1 MLLITCP
8 HCGPR
13 EESEFTCGGEAHIA
27 RPLAENSLTDA
38 EFADYLFLRDN
49 PKGMFL
55 ERWRHAAGCRRWF
68 NMARDTVSHEIV
80 EIYPMGSLP
89 ASKTGKAAHA
99 DSWRRATPAEAAA
112 QPVKKTAAKAAGK
125 KTAKAATKTA
135 AKTAAKTGASS
146 RAKKS

>member
-89 ASKTGKAAHA
+89 ASKAGKAAHA
-99 DSWRRATPAEAAA
+99 YSWRRTTPAEAAA

-135 AKTAAKTGASS
+135 AKMGASS